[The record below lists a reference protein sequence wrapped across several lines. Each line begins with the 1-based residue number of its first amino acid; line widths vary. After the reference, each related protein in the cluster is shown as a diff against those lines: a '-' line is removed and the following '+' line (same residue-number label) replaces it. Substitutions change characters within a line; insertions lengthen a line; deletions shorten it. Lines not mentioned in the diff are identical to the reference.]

1 MPMPYKKIFL
11 GLPLLLVLV
20 LAGCNSSSSSHTVQR
35 QHSTPSNKNDS
46 GITALAAW
54 QKVQKEVAKWDS
66 NAKLI
71 SIKDSSYARF
81 QRQDGL
87 GDVWRFLVDQCQ
99 ARNERHNYCNKGK
112 SRTYLYSTIKGGW
125 GPKGVSAEAP
135 ENSSS
140 YSTPIDLDKL
150 KIDTDQAVELARKKM
165 GQKRNKYEE
174 FIIHSYTLEDGTT
187 YWEIRR
193 QCWSHIDEPQG
204 CSSADGYTVYVNT
217 ETGEVLTSKPHDN

>member
-1 MPMPYKKIFL
+1 MSYKKFFL
-11 GLPLLLVLV
+11 FSLFLFVFILS
-20 LAGCNSSSSSHTVQR
+20 GCSSSAPDGQ
-35 QHSTPSNKNDS
+35 STQSVGKATAGKKDS

-54 QKVQKEVAKWDS
+54 QEVQKEVAKWDS

-81 QRQDGL
+81 QRQNGL

-112 SRTYLYSTIKGGW
+112 SRTYLYSTTKGGW

-135 ENSSS
+135 ENSPT

-150 KIDTDQAVELARKKM
+150 KIDTDKAVELARKKM
-165 GQKRNKYEE
+165 GQKPNKYEE

-193 QCWSHIDEPQG
+193 QCWSHIDESGG

-217 ETGEVLTSKPHDN
+217 ETGEVLTSKPRNNN